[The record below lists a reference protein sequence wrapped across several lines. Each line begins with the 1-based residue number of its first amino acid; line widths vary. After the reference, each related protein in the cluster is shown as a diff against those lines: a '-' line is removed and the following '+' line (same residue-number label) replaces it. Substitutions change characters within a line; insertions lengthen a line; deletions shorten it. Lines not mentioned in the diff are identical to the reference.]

1 MRYKWTMQSASDWK
15 KHFVRRFKSPDGHSI
30 FEGSVGFGPGAIH
43 SLVGFLAEVCPPG
56 SLEHV
61 ELVLKDTV
69 MRVSAPS
76 IPGRTDDGSRSIA
89 TDPAALRSTV
99 ERANEWLRQ
108 VSSGQPAGENSRLLT
123 STEAGVVMRSGSLVA
138 GGLIWLAPPE
148 AVEGL
153 QLALRPIQ
161 FGRALRSQKV
171 DDLGFAL
178 EMAMNH
184 ARTVA
189 PLFRST

>member
-1 MRYKWTMQSASDWK
+1 MQRAADWK
-15 KHFVRRFKSPDGHSI
+15 KHFARRFKSLDGHSI
-30 FEGSVGFGPGAIH
+30 YANSVGFGPGAIH

-61 ELVLKDTV
+61 ESLLKDTV
-69 MRVSAPS
+69 MTVSAPS
-76 IPGRTDDGSRSIA
+76 IPGRPDDGSRSIP
-89 TDPAALRSTV
+89 TDTAALRSTV

-108 VSSGQPAGENSRLLT
+108 VRSGKIAGENSRLLD
-123 STEAGVVMRSGSLVA
+123 STEVGVLMRSGNLMA

-153 QLALRPIQ
+153 QLALRPIP

-171 DDLGFAL
+171 DDLGFAF

-184 ARTVA
+184 ARTVG
-189 PLFRST
+189 PLFRRA